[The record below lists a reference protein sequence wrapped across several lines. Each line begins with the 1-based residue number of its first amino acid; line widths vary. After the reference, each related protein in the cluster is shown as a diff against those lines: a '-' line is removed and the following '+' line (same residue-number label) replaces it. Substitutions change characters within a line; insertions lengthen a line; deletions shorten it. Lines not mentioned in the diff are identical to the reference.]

1 MVKLASLRDGTP
13 AWRWWLAVGVT
24 LAALRLLPEV
34 VEEFSLLQL
43 SVIAILA
50 MLGLSEGFLWGFVGI
65 LSFGQTA
72 FFGLG
77 GYTFA
82 VAALNLETTSL
93 PLVMA
98 VALPALFALVL
109 GYFMIY
115 GPIGDVYLSVITLV
129 VTLIF
134 EKAVR
139 APSGD

>member
-1 MVKLASLRDGTP
+1 MREFASSRDGRV
-13 AWRWWLAVGVT
+13 AWRWWLAVGVA
-24 LAALRLLPEV
+24 LAALFLLPQV

-43 SVIAILA
+43 SVIAVLA

-72 FFGLG
+72 LFGLG

-93 PLVMA
+93 PLVLA
-98 VALPALFALVL
+98 VAVPAFFALIL

-115 GPIGDVYLSVITLV
+115 GRIGDVYLS
-129 VTLIF
+129 
-134 EKAVR
+134 
-139 APSGD
+139 